1 VTRRDRRGYARREWH
16 KLRERNEALDCYVY
30 ARAAAAVLG
39 LDRWGERH
47 WRGREEQL
55 GLAAEA
61 AAAVA
66 AAPPPPAGAP
76 AAAAEPAAGPP
87 PPADPWYRDERRAA
101 VNPCTGRPLREWPRP
116 IDPRRLRY

>member
-30 ARAAAAVLG
+30 ARAATAVLG

-55 GLAAEA
+55 GLAAA
-61 AAAVA
+61 AAASTPS
-66 AAPPPPAGAP
+66 PPSGAP
-76 AAAAEPAAGPP
+76 ETAAGPAAGPP
-87 PPADPWYRDERRAA
+87 SPADPWHRDERRAT
-101 VNPCTGRPLREWPRP
+101 VNPYTGRPLREWLRP